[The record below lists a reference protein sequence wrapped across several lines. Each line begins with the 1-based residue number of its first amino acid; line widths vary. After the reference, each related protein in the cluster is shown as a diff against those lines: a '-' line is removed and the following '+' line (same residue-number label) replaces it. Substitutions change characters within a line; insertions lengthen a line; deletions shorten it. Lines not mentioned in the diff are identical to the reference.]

1 MSLVSSL
8 LWLADRC
15 WWIVYRQTQEIT
27 CMRIQ
32 VELFSGQPDA
42 MGSYEVTR
50 LTREF
55 GPKWAGGGN
64 D

>member
-1 MSLVSSL
+1 MSLCSSL

-15 WWIVYRQTQEIT
+15 WWIVYRYTQGIT

-32 VELFSGQPDA
+32 VELFSGEPDA

-50 LTREF
+50 ITREY
-55 GPKWAGGGN
+55 GPKRA
-64 D
+64 